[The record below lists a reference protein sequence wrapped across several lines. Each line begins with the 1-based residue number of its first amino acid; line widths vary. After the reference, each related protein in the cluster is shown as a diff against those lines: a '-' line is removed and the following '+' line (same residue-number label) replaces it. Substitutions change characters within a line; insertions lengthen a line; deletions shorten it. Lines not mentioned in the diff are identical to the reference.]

1 MPFLPCTPA
10 ECNALG
16 WEEID
21 FLFIT
26 ADAYVDHPS
35 FGAALLSRLLESE
48 GYRVAMMP
56 QPDPGDPNCL
66 KAMGRPRLGVLVSS
80 GVVDSMVD
88 NYTASRKPRSQ
99 DKYSPGGLAGRLT
112 GVSP

>member
-48 GYRVAMMP
+48 G
-56 QPDPGDPNCL
+56 
-66 KAMGRPRLGVLVSS
+66 
-80 GVVDSMVD
+80 
-88 NYTASRKPRSQ
+88 
-99 DKYSPGGLAGRLT
+99 
-112 GVSP
+112 